1 MRGTIIDMEPKS
13 PTPQLGPEQ
22 FMPGAP
28 IPEQAQFANGG
39 VERRPEMAHE
49 RVEARPSAQEQVQ
62 QAPQALS
69 PMTLPPIPTPQTQ
82 APSAFINANPIAA
95 NDDDLIEKEW
105 VDRAKKIIAATK
117 DDPYK
122 RELEIT
128 KLQADY
134 LKKRYG
140 RVLGEA
146 A

>member
-1 MRGTIIDMEPKS
+1 MEPKS

-82 APSAFINANPIAA
+82 APSAPVSANPLAA

-122 RELEIT
+122 REVEIT

-140 RVLGEA
+140 RVVGKA
-146 A
+146 T